1 MHRPVIAIL
10 LDAWEP
16 AWIERWFAEGY
27 LPTLARLHAE
37 SARVPLHG
45 VHPFTGELPTHALL
59 TSTYP
64 AKAGYWG
71 AFDYDRAHCAP
82 LYARAYDYGEIRSF
96 FDYTPGLAVCQFD
109 LPKAGLARVAAGIQ
123 VLNWGAHGSLNPSIS
138 NPPEIFGELVR
149 KYGLHPAL
157 EQDHLEPW
165 QTAELDLLYEK
176 LHDGVR
182 LRSAVHRDLLSREA
196 WDLFLACYSEVH
208 SAAHC
213 FMHLEDL
220 DYTLI
225 GDGPTGHRM
234 LALARAVDRS
244 IADLLAAAPP
254 DASVAVFSIHG
265 MVRNGWDIDT
275 MYILPELLHR
285 IAFPARVRHTT
296 GALPPP
302 SAGAWYWADQVWDAT
317 FDIGRPKP
325 AMSEGINWVPAAWY
339 APDWPQMDV
348 FALPGLDEGMVRLN
362 VQGRDPFGRVAPADY
377 ETRLADVARAI
388 AGLRDA
394 RSGRP
399 LVNRFFRT
407 RRDPL
412 ADGPDLPPADL
423 IVEWKEEPCDVADS
437 PLVGRIGP
445 VPLRRTGGHSRNG
458 FAWFRDPRMPAGD
471 RAAATP
477 YDVGPT
483 LLEMTGAAS
492 PAHFDGRSLLRATS
506 VSPDR
511 PPDRSMFAVF
521 DPDAVPH
528 RAGGLR

>member
-1 MHRPVIAIL
+1 MDRPVIAIL

-16 AWIERWFAEGY
+16 AWIERWMADGY
-27 LPTLARLHAE
+27 LPTLARLHGE

-59 TSTYP
+59 TATYP

-71 AFDYDRAHCAP
+71 AFNYDRARCAP
-82 LYARAYDYGEIRSF
+82 LYVRAYDYGEIRSF

-109 LPKAGLARVAAGIQ
+109 LPKAGFARMATGIQ

-138 NPPEIFGELVR
+138 NPPEIFDELVQR
-149 KYGLHPAL
+149 YGLHPAL

-176 LHDGVR
+176 LQDGVL
-182 LRSAVHRDLLSREA
+182 LRSRVHRDLLSRRS
-196 WDLFLACYSEVH
+196 WDLFLACYSEIH

-213 FMHLEDL
+213 FMHLEDSG
-220 DYTLI
+220 YTLI
-225 GDGPTGHRM
+225 GDGPVGQRL
-234 LALARAVDRS
+234 LALARAIDRS
-244 IADLLAAAPP
+244 IADLLEAAPI
-254 DASVAVFSIHG
+254 DAGVAVFSIHG

-285 IAFPARVRHTT
+285 IAFPARIRQPT
-296 GALPPP
+296 GVPRPP
-302 SAGAWYWADQVWDAT
+302 SAGVWYWADQVWDAT
-317 FDIGRPKP
+317 PDIGRPKP
-325 AMSEGINWVPAAWY
+325 VMSEGINWVPAAWY
-339 APDWPQMDV
+339 APDWPQMDA
-348 FALPGLDEGMVRLN
+348 FALPGLDEGMVRIN

-394 RSGRP
+394 RSGRT

-407 RRDPL
+407 RVDPM

-423 IVEWKEEPCDVADS
+423 IVEWKEEPCDVVDS
-437 PLVGRIGP
+437 ALVGRIGP

-458 FAWFRDPRMPAGD
+458 FAWFRDARMPSGD

-477 YDVGPT
+477 YDIGPT
-483 LLEMTGAAS
+483 LLEMTGAAL
-492 PAHFDGRSLLRATS
+492 PPHFDGRSLMRDVPARA
-506 VSPDR
+506 DR
-511 PPDRSMFAVF
+511 PLSAEF
-521 DPDAVPH
+521 DPDAVPQ
-528 RAGGLR
+528 RRGAGSG